1 MKIFP
6 SSIYEF
12 KLNDSKEKTLE
23 RLKRRTETSEKSIST
38 FIDKSFT
45 GNINQ
50 NKFQLFLSNIGG
62 GSFCKLTGFLDDSE
76 GEVLVEIKRNFKMLL
91 CVLYF
96 LPILGLII
104 ELISN
109 SKAFHLILLLV
120 CPLQILAIRFIF
132 IGVFFK
138 VSSRQVLARFSDVL
152 DAGAMIKK

>member
-23 RLKRRTETSEKSIST
+23 RLKRRTETSEKSISI
-38 FIDKSFT
+38 FVDKSFT

-62 GSFCKLTGFLDDSE
+62 GSFCELTGFLDDSE

-104 ELISN
+104 ELVSN
-109 SKAFHLILLLV
+109 SKAFHLLLLV

-132 IGVFFK
+132 IGIFFK

-152 DAGAMIKK
+152 DTGAMIKK